1 MKRIATLIVAAPLLV
16 LGVSHAAAQSRTWN
30 ALRQAP
36 TYRAPQ
42 QTIEIPRS
50 EARRDPTGLL
60 RGQGVSSLYGG
71 MGNMGGGSG
80 RSANTGIGLGGIG
93 ASQGARN

>member
-1 MKRIATLIVAAPLLV
+1 MKHLVVALAAAQILA
-16 LGVSHAAAQSRTWN
+16 LGTSAALAQSRTWN
-30 ALRQAP
+30 ALKQAP

>member
-1 MKRIATLIVAAPLLV
+1 MKILTPLILAAHLVGFATGGAV
-16 LGVSHAAAQSRTWN
+16 AQSARWN
-30 ALRQAP
+30 ALSQPP
-36 TYRAPQ
+36 TYRAAEQ
-42 QTIEIPRS
+42 RVEAQTTNP
-50 EARRDPTGLL
+50 RRDPTGIL

-80 RSANTGIGLGGIG
+80 RSANTGIGLGGLG

>member
-1 MKRIATLIVAAPLLV
+1 MRLAALLIAAPLLV
-16 LGVSHAAAQSRTWN
+16 VGTSGATAQSRTWN
-30 ALRQAP
+30 ALSQAP
-36 TYRAPQ
+36 TYQAPEQ
-42 QTIEIPRS
+42 VIEGPRRNT
-50 EARRDPTGLL
+50 RRDPTGIL

-71 MGNMGGGSG
+71 VGNMGGGSG

>member
-1 MKRIATLIVAAPLLV
+1 MKSFAVIL
-16 LGVSHAAAQSRTWN
+16 AAAQILALGTGAAISQSRTWN
-30 ALRQAP
+30 ALKQAP

-42 QTIEIPRS
+42 QTIEIPRQTTP
-50 EARRDPTGLL
+50 RDPTGIL

>member
-1 MKRIATLIVAAPLLV
+1 MRIAALVLAAPLVV
-16 LGVSHAAAQSRTWN
+16 LGLGGAAAQTRTWN
-30 ALRQAP
+30 ALKQAP
-36 TYRAPQ
+36 TFQAPEQ
-42 QTIEIPRS
+42 VIEVPRQNT
-50 EARRDPTGLL
+50 RRDPTGIL
-60 RGQGVSSLYGG
+60 RGQGVSSLHGG

>member
-1 MKRIATLIVAAPLLV
+1 MKRIIALVVAVPV
-16 LGVSHAAAQSRTWN
+16 LAIGISGAAAQSRTWN
-30 ALRQAP
+30 ALKQAP
-36 TYRAPQ
+36 TFRAPEQ
-42 QTIEIPRS
+42 VIEVPRQNT
-50 EARRDPTGLL
+50 RRDPAGTL

>member
-1 MKRIATLIVAAPLLV
+1 MRFTNTVVFSAFV
-16 LGVSHAAAQSRTWN
+16 LSFLPSVSMAQSARWN
-30 ALRQAP
+30 ALEQPR
-36 TYRAPQ
+36 TFRAQ
-42 QTIEIPRS
+42 EQSVDLRRTD
-50 EARRDPTGLL
+50 RRDPTGIL